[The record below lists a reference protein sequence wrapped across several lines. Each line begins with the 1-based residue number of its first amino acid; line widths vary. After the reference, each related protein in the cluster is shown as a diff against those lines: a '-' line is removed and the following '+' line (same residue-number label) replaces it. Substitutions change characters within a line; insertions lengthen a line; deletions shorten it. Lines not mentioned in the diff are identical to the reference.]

1 MHFPVIFTWL
11 HLLGYLFW
19 QLSLNDWPPEAFDR
33 TNMIIHLVA
42 VASVGPAGCWIYSGA
57 FQAPLWTDT
66 ALNANTSEASPE
78 TDEPE

>member
-33 TNMIIHLVA
+33 TNMIIHTALMT
-42 VASVGPAGCWIYSGA
+42 SLGIAGGWIYFA
-57 FQAPLWTDT
+57 AIQAPLRTV
-66 ALNANTSEASPE
+66 AGLKSSTSEASPE